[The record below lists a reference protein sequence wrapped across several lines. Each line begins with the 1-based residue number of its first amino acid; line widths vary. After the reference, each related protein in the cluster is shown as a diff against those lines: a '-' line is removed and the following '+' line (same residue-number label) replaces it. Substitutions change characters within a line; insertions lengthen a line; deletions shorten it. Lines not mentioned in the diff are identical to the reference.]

1 MSAPHPL
8 AERLIER
15 LQTRSQ
21 SRVVDFAA
29 GSGRNGAALR
39 RAGLTVV
46 TVDDATAESEDP
58 LAALQAPVDAVVS
71 THGLLHGTPASIATR
86 VRALAGAL
94 SQGGLLYA
102 TFGSRR
108 DARFGQGERID
119 DSTFAPLEGDERG
132 VAHAYF
138 DRHGL
143 EKLLSGSFA
152 VESFEEVFVDEIAGS
167 WAHRER
173 PLTGAVHWFAVAKKR

>member
-1 MSAPHPL
+1 L

-15 LQTRSQ
+15 LQRRPQ
-21 SRVVDFAA
+21 SRVVDFAT
-29 GSGRNGAALR
+29 GSGRNAAALR
-39 RAGLTVV
+39 LAGFAVV
-46 TVDDATAESEDP
+46 TVDDATAASEAP
-58 LAALQAPVDAVVS
+58 LTGLQNPVDAVIS
-71 THGLLHGTPASIATR
+71 THGLLHGTPPAITAR

-94 SQGGLLYA
+94 GESGLLYA

-138 DRHGL
+138 DRKGL
-143 EKLLSGSFA
+143 EEILGDYFE
-152 VESFEEVFVDEIAGS
+152 VESLEEVRADQIAGS
-167 WAHRER
+167 WAHRGR
-173 PLTGAVHWFAVAKKR
+173 PLTEAVHWCVIARKR